1 VDLKHITH
9 LHFCLADVAQCLHR
23 AIGAYHT
30 VDTGLAAI
38 TPSAPY
44 SALVMQLD
52 VSTLPATTDAGGLG
66 LSMEPAGMMTLMGLR
81 HPALSGMSSLTRV
94 RNTYRTAAMH
104 TAVGALKLLVC
115 CGEVPVKSTSALRAV
130 ASTRIAT

>member
-52 VSTLPATTDAGGLG
+52 VSTLLATTDAGGLG

-81 HPALSGMSSLTRV
+81 HPARQRRGEEEHHIRHLLRPAH
-94 RNTYRTAAMH
+94 AAE
-104 TAVGALKLLVC
+104 A
-115 CGEVPVKSTSALRAV
+115 R
-130 ASTRIAT
+130 RIDQGRRGSPRGK